1 MDQIHIDKENTE
13 KGLELEI
20 EERVMNHY
28 TTVSLGRAMTSTTLT
43 TVQDADME
51 FSTSLLEKSWTS
63 LKFKTD
69 VS

>member
-20 EERVMNHY
+20 EERVIKSLNHY
-28 TTVSLGRAMTSTTLT
+28 MTVSQGRAMTSTTLT

-51 FSTSLLEKSWTS
+51 FFTS
-63 LKFKTD
+63 
-69 VS
+69 